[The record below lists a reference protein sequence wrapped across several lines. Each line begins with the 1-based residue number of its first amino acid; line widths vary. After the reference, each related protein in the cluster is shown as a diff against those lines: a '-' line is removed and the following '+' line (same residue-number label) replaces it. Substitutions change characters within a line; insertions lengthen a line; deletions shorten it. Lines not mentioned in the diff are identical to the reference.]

1 MHPDAPAIKL
11 NPLIVAEIGLLWP
24 KNALF
29 KKSGSGSATGTA
41 FEIEIPVAALWRS
54 SMAKSHPTLRPF
66 VPSTIQAFVYNPPA
80 MTDGKLT
87 QEQRDQVT
95 GLYNMLGQVMLRDA
109 IPLRRQFHT
118 IRHRMLLGQVADDL
132 IARFLRD
139 AEGSIALRQRR
150 LESRPTITYPEQ
162 LPVSARRADIAA
174 AIRDHQVT
182 ILCGATGSGKTTQ
195 LPKICLDLGRGIAGT
210 IGHTQPRRIAAR
222 SVAQR
227 IASELSVPIG
237 SAVGFKVRFTDQ
249 ASPGTLVKLMTDGIL
264 LAEIQSDRLLSQYDT
279 IIIDEAHER
288 SLNIDF
294 LIGYFKQLLPRRP
307 DLKLIITSATI
318 APERFAAH
326 FDKAPI
332 LMVEGRAWPVE
343 VRYRPLR
350 EELAEELDNQQ
361 TDGILRAIDELWQGG
376 AGAGD
381 TLIFL
386 AGEREI
392 RETAEALQK
401 HHPRGVEIIP
411 LYSRLSA
418 EEQMRVFS
426 PHGQPRLVLAT
437 NIAETSLT
445 VPGIRYVI
453 DPGLAR
459 ISRYAAR
466 GTVQRLPIEPIS
478 RASADQRK
486 GRCGRTSPGIC
497 IRLYPEDRFLARDE
511 FTDPEINR
519 THLASVILQMKSLRL
534 GRIEDFPFLDPPDY
548 RQVRDGYQTLHE
560 LGAIDEQNELTDI
573 GRLLSR
579 LPVDPRLGRML
590 LASKDHGCLA
600 EALVIVSALSVQDPR
615 ERPMDQQQAADAA
628 HRDFRDEG
636 SDFLSLLKLWQFY
649 EQSLR
654 QMSENKVRK
663 LCRDRFLSFLR
674 LREWRDIHSQL
685 KELTSEF
692 GWRTSREPARPEVV
706 HQALLA
712 GLISNVGTR
721 GDDFEYQGL
730 RGKRFFIFPG
740 SSQFEKKP
748 QWVVAAEIVQTSRQ
762 YARTV
767 AAVQPEWIEQAAA
780 HMVRR
785 EYDDPSWQRRA
796 AQVIAYEKVSL
807 QGLCLIPRRKIDY
820 GPVDPKTSRELF
832 IQGALI
838 REDFDCDAPFFRH
851 NIRLRRDVEMLE
863 AMQRR
868 HDLLVGPQAI
878 FDFYD
883 LRLPAAVVSGDSF
896 TQWRRGAEE
905 KDRRLLFMRPE
916 DLLCK
921 SADHLSEARF
931 PTTLQVGDAR
941 LALQYRFDVT
951 DPADGVSVVVPLS
964 LLNQFDP
971 RQLDWLVPGLAQEK
985 IVELIRLLPK
995 DLRVQLVPAP
1005 QSAAAALEHLHFGE
1019 GDFRQVVALALG
1031 KQIGQI
1037 IKPDLLHESQLDPYL
1052 RMNIMVVDERG
1063 KLITQGRD
1071 LAKLTHQLREQTRQ
1085 ALLRHKHAW
1094 HRDGIR
1100 SWNIPDLPEKVEF
1113 HTGGLAVQGFPALID
1128 CTKHVSLRLLEDK
1141 TAAERELRKGVRRLA
1156 MISLEDTL
1164 NWQFKILPHLDK
1176 LVLLY
1181 KPLGDKQTLRDQFTL
1196 SLADHLMFPA
1206 GAAPFPAGH
1215 AAPSPPIRTRM
1226 EYELRLDA
1234 AWNAMRPSAEQ
1245 LAQWAIA
1252 TLEARVDVSSRLTQ
1266 PFAPMIHPPIIEMQ
1280 QHLADLV
1287 GPDFLSRTP
1296 WPWLMHLPRFI
1307 SGIRI
1312 RLQKLTN
1319 AGLLRD
1325 RQNADALAPLVKTWQ
1340 DRVKLTVAQN
1350 LTDPQLDEMRWLI
1363 EELRVSLF
1371 AQELKT
1377 SIPVSLSKVQK
1388 NFGAA

>member
-1 MHPDAPAIKL
+1 MRP
-11 NPLIVAEIGLLWP
+11 G
-24 KNALF
+24 
-29 KKSGSGSATGTA
+29 A
-41 FEIEIPVAALWRS
+41 F
-54 SMAKSHPTLRPF
+54 LRRLTF
-66 VPSTIQAFVYNPPA
+66 AFHLVYNPSA

-87 QEQRDQVT
+87 QQQQHQIT
-95 GLYNMLGQVMLRDA
+95 GLYDMLGQVMLRDA
-109 IPLRRQFHT
+109 IPLRRQFHI
-118 IRHRMLLGQVADDL
+118 IRHRMLLGQGADEL
-132 IARFLRD
+132 VSRFLRD
-139 AEGSIALRQRR
+139 AQASLALRQRR
-150 LESRPTITYPEQ
+150 LLNRPAITYPEG

-174 AIRDHQVT
+174 TIRDHQVT

-195 LPKICLDLGRGIAGT
+195 LPKICLELGRGIAGT

-227 IASELSVPIG
+227 IASELSGPLG
-237 SAVGFKVRFTDQ
+237 SAVGYKVRFTDQ
-249 ASPGTLVKLMTDGIL
+249 ASPDTLIKLMTDGIL

-279 IIIDEAHER
+279 LIIDEAHER

-294 LIGYFKQLLPRRP
+294 LIGYLKQLLPRRP

-332 LMVEGRAWPVE
+332 VMVEGRAWPVE

-350 EELAEELDNQQ
+350 DDLADEVDVQQ
-361 TDGILRAIDELWQGG
+361 TDGILRAIDELWQD
-376 AGAGD
+376 GAGD

-392 RETAEALQK
+392 RETADALQK
-401 HHPRGVEIIP
+401 HHPKGVEIIP

-418 EEQMRVFS
+418 DEQMRIFS

-445 VPGIRYVI
+445 GPGIRYVI

-459 ISRYAAR
+459 ISRFAAR

-486 GRCGRTSPGIC
+486 GRCGRTSPGVC
-497 IRLYPEDRFLARDE
+497 IRLYAEDRFLARDE
-511 FTDPEINR
+511 FTDPEIHR

-534 GRIEDFPFLDPPDY
+534 CRIEDFPFLDPPDY

-560 LGAIDEQNELTDI
+560 LGAINEENELTDI
-573 GRLLSR
+573 GRLLAR
-579 LPVDPRLGRML
+579 LPLDPRLGRML
-590 LASKDHGCLA
+590 LASKDHGCLS
-600 EALVIVSALSVQDPR
+600 EAMVIVSALSMQDPR

-628 HRDFRDEG
+628 HREFRDEG

-649 EQSLR
+649 EQSHR
-654 QMSENKVRK
+654 QMSENRLRK

-674 LREWRDIHSQL
+674 IREWRDIHSQL

-692 GWRTSREPARPEVV
+692 GWRVNREPAGSEVV

-712 GLISNVGTR
+712 GLISNVGNR
-721 GDDFEYQGL
+721 GDDFEYEGL
-730 RGKRFFIFPG
+730 RRKRFFIFPG

-767 AAVQPEWIEQAAA
+767 AAVQPEWIAQAAG
-780 HMVRR
+780 HMVQH

-832 IQGALI
+832 IQGALV

-851 NIRLRRDVEMLE
+851 NIRLRRDVEVLE

-878 FDFYD
+878 FDFYH
-883 LRLPAAVVSGDSF
+883 LRLPAGVVSGDSF
-896 TQWRRGAEE
+896 NQWRRRAEE

-921 SADHLSEARF
+921 SADHLNEARF
-931 PTTLQVGDAR
+931 PTTLHVGDAR

-951 DPADGVSVVVPLS
+951 DPADGVSIVVPIS
-964 LLNQFDP
+964 LLNQLDP
-971 RQLDWLVPGLAQEK
+971 RQLAWLVPGLAQEK
-985 IVELIRLLPK
+985 IVELIRMLPK
-995 DLRVQLVPAP
+995 DLRAQLVPAP
-1005 QSAAAALEHLHFGE
+1005 QSATAALERLRFGE
-1019 GDFRQVVALALG
+1019 GEFRQAVALALG
-1031 KQIGQI
+1031 KQIGQV
-1037 IKPDLLHESQLDPYL
+1037 IKLDLLRESHLDPYL
-1052 RMNIMVVDERG
+1052 HMNICVVDERG

-1071 LAKLTHQLREQTRQ
+1071 LEKLTHQLREQTRQ
-1085 ALLRHKHAW
+1085 SLLRHKHAW

-1100 SWNIPDLPEKVEF
+1100 SWNFPDLPEKVEF
-1113 HTGGLAVQGFPALID
+1113 NTGGLTVQGFPTLID
-1128 CTKHVSLRLLEDK
+1128 CTKHVSLRLLEDQP
-1141 TAAERELRKGVRRLA
+1141 AAERKLRKGVRRLA

-1176 LVLLY
+1176 LILLY
-1181 KPLGDKQTLRDQFTL
+1181 KPLGDKQTLHDQFI
-1196 SLADHLMFPA
+1196 LALTDHLMFPA
-1206 GAAPFPAGH
+1206 STAPLPAGH
-1215 AAPSPPIRTRM
+1215 TAPSPPIRTRM

-1234 AWNAMRPSAEQ
+1234 AWNAMRPAAEQ
-1245 LAQWAIA
+1245 LAQWAITILDTRA
-1252 TLEARVDVSSRLTQ
+1252 DVASRLTQ
-1266 PFAPMIHPPIIEMQ
+1266 PFAPMIHSPIMEMQ
-1280 QHLADLV
+1280 QHLTDLV
-1287 GPDFLSRTP
+1287 RADFLARTP

-1325 RQNADALAPLVKTWQ
+1325 RQNAEAVAPLVKTWQ
-1340 DRVKLTVAQN
+1340 DRVKLAAAQN

-1377 SIPVSLSKVQK
+1377 SVPVSLTKMQK
-1388 NFGAA
+1388 HFGSA